1 MADTNVQALKR
12 LWAAI
17 KGDGAKAED
26 LNVSTTAEA
35 INAITAAYKG
45 EDPEPSELGTLT
57 LKSTAGTS
65 AGMTKIEASGGS
77 GGSLVYKLNTNTLPA
92 YGDDLTAWTAWN
104 GTDEIAADDGSYMAV
119 CEIDSNNKAV
129 AGGVT
134 MVYAN
139 LG

>member
-17 KGDGAKAED
+17 KGSGAKAAD
-26 LNVSTTAEA
+26 LNASTTVEV
-35 INAITAAYKG
+35 IDAITKIYDPNAGELAA
-45 EDPEPSELGTLT
+45 LT

-77 GGSLVYKLNTNTLPA
+77 GGSLVYKLNTNTLPE

-104 GTDEIAADDGSYMAV
+104 GTDEIAADDGSYIAV
-119 CEIDSNNKAV
+119 CEIDSNSKAI